1 MLKSCSQEIGSI
13 LSIFYRILQRKK
25 STRESSIK
33 SEPMTRQA
41 IGSMLVPKATLW
53 VKNYI
58 NDMKAMTD

>member
-1 MLKSCSQEIGSI
+1 
-13 LSIFYRILQRKK
+13 
-25 STRESSIK
+25 
-33 SEPMTRQA
+33 MTRQA